1 MDEYRNNPNDE
12 SRKYKKLSNL
22 FLALSIILAVLL
34 VLSLIRTSTTKN
46 NLKESVAEQEE
57 LQGELDSIMN
67 AYNLVKE
74 EYGELNNQLTAK
86 DSAILAQAEEIQKL
100 ISQQSDYR
108 RVKKKLE
115 LLQNQGKEYVRM
127 LDSLYA
133 ANETLTIE
141 NRKIRTEN
149 TRLSEVQ
156 QQMTIVQDS
165 LNKRIKTASQLKA
178 YDISVK
184 GITMKSG
191 GKKEEVTN
199 RSKRVEK
206 FKICFTL
213 GENAITTPGNVN
225 LYCRLSIPDG
235 KVLALGKGDAY
246 TFTNEGKI
254 LQYTIKTTVPYENKA
269 KEVVMYW
276 NLRDGDTAVPGTYT
290 AQLFT
295 EEEYIGEAIVTLK

>member
-1 MDEYRNNPNDE
+1 MYFYFDGAIIRRYSDEMTATDSSMLIQLRDTVDAQFQQLTY
-12 SRKYKKLSNL
+12 KYKESADSDVIVDSKQSN
-22 FLALSIILAVLL
+22 FSLL
-34 VLSLIRTSTTKN
+34 T
-46 NLKESVAEQEE
+46 
-57 LQGELDSIMN
+57 
-67 AYNLVKE
+67 
-74 EYGELNNQLTAK
+74 
-86 DSAILAQAEEIQKL
+86 
-100 ISQQSDYR
+100 
-108 RVKKKLE
+108 
-115 LLQNQGKEYVRM
+115 
-127 LDSLYA
+127 
-133 ANETLTIE
+133 
-141 NRKIRTEN
+141 
-149 TRLSEVQ
+149 EVQ

-206 FKICFTL
+206 FKVSFTL

-290 AQLFT
+290 AQIFT
-295 EEEYIGEAIVTLK
+295 EDEYIGEAIVTLK